1 MIVLKEFFTYV
12 KKSCFLSLF
21 IVLCVI
27 SSIVLFNSSSLIIHE
42 AELDFNKYKEIYT
55 DGQYMGL
62 GDKLYDEV
70 EKSFLSRNDHIDVLI
85 SFNDWLHENDLFE
98 FLEGKNETIAY
109 SDKYT
114 PISPEGYFTGS
125 MQTYWLSQND
135 IKHYGLTVSE
145 GRNLSEEDFMHTN
158 GMAMNPSEES
168 KDEIHILAGN
178 SLKSK
183 YSVGDTIEMYH
194 ILFAGRAR
202 IVGFLNKTANV
213 VDHKGNVICIDDTF
227 VFPFFNSFSGNET
240 EVYMRI
246 LYLQKNDG
254 TIYSKYSVDDTQD
267 MINEYTSSLGI
278 PGSYFVFAS
287 EHQWQPIFAKNLDDV
302 VGGLKSLAVGIS
314 FFTALALGLYLFVK
328 IRKSL
333 RYYGILLLNG
343 FTAMQ
348 IKSMIFAEVFAVMAS
363 SFTIGLIV
371 SYVLKDS
378 YYREYDINLFT
389 GIIPMLIIGLTGAL
403 VAFIAVTRYDVS
415 TSISEE
421 N

>member
-1 MIVLKEFFTYV
+1 MVILKEFFTYA
-12 KKSCFLSLF
+12 KKSCLLSLF

-27 SSIVLFNSSSLIIHE
+27 ASIVLFNSSSLIIHE
-42 AELDFNKYKEIYT
+42 AELDFDKYKEIYT
-55 DGQYMGL
+55 DGHYMGL

-85 SFNDWLHENDLFE
+85 SINDWLHENDLFE
-98 FLEGKNETIAY
+98 YFEGKIENIAY
-109 SDKYT
+109 SDSYT
-114 PISPEGYFTGS
+114 PKTSEGYFAES
-125 MQTYWLSQND
+125 MKTYWISPDEIQHFD
-135 IKHYGLTVSE
+135 LTVND
-145 GRNLSEEDFMHTN
+145 GRMLSEEDFFHTA
-158 GMAMNPSEES
+158 GMAMSPGAESE
-168 KDEIHILAGN
+168 DEIHILAGN

-183 YSVGDTIEMYH
+183 YSVGDTIDMYH
-194 ILFAGRAR
+194 VLFAGKAR
-202 IVGFLNKTANV
+202 IVGFLNKSANV
-213 VDHKGNVICIDDTF
+213 VDQNGNVFCVDDNL
-227 VFPFFNSFSGNET
+227 VFPYFNTFTGNET
-240 EVYMRI
+240 EIYMRI
-246 LYLQKNDG
+246 LYLQKNNG
-254 TIYSKYSVDDTQD
+254 KIYSKYSVDDTQD

-278 PGSYFVFAS
+278 PGSYFVCAS
-287 EHQWQPIFAKNLDDV
+287 NHQWQPVFSKNLDDV
-302 VGGLKSLAVGIS
+302 VSGLKSLAVGIS
-314 FFTALALGLYLFVK
+314 FFSALALGLYLFIK

-348 IKSMIFAEVFAVMAS
+348 IKMMIFAEVFAVMAS

-389 GIIPMLIIGLTGAL
+389 GVIPMLLIGLTDAL